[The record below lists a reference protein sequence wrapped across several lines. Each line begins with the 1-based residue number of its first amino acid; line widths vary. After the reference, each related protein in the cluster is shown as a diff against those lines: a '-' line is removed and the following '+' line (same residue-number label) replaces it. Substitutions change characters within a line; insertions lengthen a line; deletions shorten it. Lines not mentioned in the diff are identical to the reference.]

1 MPGLRRAQLR
11 RLSSADLTLA
21 PKGALAR
28 GQAGESPSDIAR
40 AYGVA
45 HSTIMRL

>member
-11 RLSSADLTLA
+11 RLSPANVTLA

-28 GQAGESPSDIAR
+28 RQAGESPSDIAR
-40 AYGVA
+40 TYGVA
-45 HSTIMRL
+45 HPTTMRP